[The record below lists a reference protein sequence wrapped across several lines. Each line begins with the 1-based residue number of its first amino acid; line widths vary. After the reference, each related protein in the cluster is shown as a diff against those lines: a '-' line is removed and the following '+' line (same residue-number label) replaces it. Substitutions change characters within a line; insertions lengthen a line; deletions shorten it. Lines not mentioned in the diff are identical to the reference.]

1 MILERIRSS
10 ADVKCLTREE
20 CGALANEVRSTLLN
34 TVSKTGGHLAS
45 NLGVVELTIAI
56 HRVFDTERDRLV
68 FDVGH
73 QCYVHKLLTGRRE
86 DFATL
91 RQCGGLSGF
100 PKPGESVNDA
110 FIAGHASNSVSVAL
124 GMARARTLAR
134 EDYHVLALIG
144 DGALTGGLA
153 YEGLNDAGDSGEPMI
168 VILNDNGMS
177 ISGNVGGVAGH
188 LRRIRTKESYY
199 NFKRWYRGLFGEN
212 AGENPLYQSIHG
224 IKSGLKNKLY
234 PTSTLFEDMGFTY
247 LGPVDGHDIE
257 QLTNALRW
265 AKELKMPVLLHV
277 NTVKGRGYGFAEQ
290 EPNLY
295 HGVGAFDL
303 RIGVQ
308 KKPGSDFSAVFG
320 ETLTALA
327 KEDGRVCALTAAMKE
342 GTGLKDFALQFP
354 DRFFDV
360 GIAEGHAV
368 SLAGGLA
375 KQGMLPVLAVY
386 STFLQRGFD
395 ELLHDIS
402 LLKLHAVFGV
412 DRAGLVGNDGET
424 HHGVF
429 DLAYLSAVPGM
440 TVLAPASFAELRAML
455 RRAVLEM
462 EGPVAVRY
470 PRGGESA
477 YRGDSSAFP
486 FAVLKEGGDGAI
498 VSYGTLIAEAL
509 AAAELLAEEGRA
521 VAVVKLNQLFPLPE
535 GLCEALHSYP
545 RILIAEECVR
555 NGCLAEKLSLRMME
569 TNAVPQQLTAVNL
582 GDDTAQQG
590 TRAELLR
597 ELCLT
602 AEGLKERYLE
612 ERR

>member
-10 ADVKCLTREE
+10 ADVKCLTNED
-20 CGALANEVRSTLLN
+20 CKVLAKEVRSTLLN

-56 HRVFDTERDRLV
+56 HRVFDTGKDRLV

-91 RQCGGLSGF
+91 RQYRGLSGF
-100 PKPGESVNDA
+100 PKPHESADDA

-124 GMARARTLAR
+124 GMARARTLAH

-188 LRRIRTKESYY
+188 LRQIRTKESYY

-212 AGENPLYQSIHG
+212 ADENQLYQSIHAV
-224 IKSGLKNKLY
+224 KSGIKNKLY

-265 AKELKMPVLLHV
+265 AKELKTPVLLHV
-277 NTVKGRGYGFAEQ
+277 NTVKGKGYGFAEA

-303 RIGVQ
+303 RTGVQ
-308 KKPGSDFSAVFG
+308 KKTANDFSAVFG
-320 ETLTALA
+320 ETLSALA
-327 KEDGRVCALTAAMKE
+327 KEDKRVCALTAAMKE
-342 GTGLKDFALQFP
+342 GTGLKDFARQFP
-354 DRFFDV
+354 QRFFDV

-368 SLAGGLA
+368 SLTGGLA
-375 KQGMLPVLAVY
+375 KQGMIPVFAVY

-395 ELLHDIS
+395 ELLHDIA
-402 LLKLHAVFGV
+402 LLRLHAVFGV

-455 RRAVLEM
+455 RRAVLDM
-462 EGPVAVRY
+462 DGPVALRY
-470 PRGGESA
+470 PRGGECA
-477 YRGDSSAFP
+477 YRGDSSDFP
-486 FAVLKEGGDGAI
+486 FVILKEGKDGVL
-498 VSYGTLIAEAL
+498 VSYGTLISEAL
-509 AAAELLAEEGRA
+509 DAAELLDKKGKH
-521 VAVVKLNQLFPLPE
+521 VAVLKLNQLSPLPK
-535 GLCEALHSYP
+535 GLNEALRRYP
-545 RILIAEECVR
+545 RILLAEECMV
-555 NGCLAEKLSLRMME
+555 NGCIAEKLALRMME
-569 TNAVPQQLTAVNL
+569 QGATPQFCAVNL
-582 GDDTAQQG
+582 GAEIPQQG
-590 TRAELLR
+590 TRAELCR
-597 ELCLT
+597 ELSLT
-602 AEGLKERYLE
+602 AEGLAERYLE
-612 ERR
+612 DCR